1 MARAPLLTGMQVRD
15 LMSTDVVTVPAE
27 ATVAAAVDRLFEADV
42 GSVIVVDAD
51 GDPVGIVTESDALRV
66 ARETGKPLA
75 DIGVREVGHRP
86 VVTTTPKKSIPTVA
100 RTMAEAGVKKV
111 PVMEGLDLVGMVT
124 LTDIVW
130 HLSALRQESAA
141 IEAVHEKWGPS

>member
-1 MARAPLLTGMQVRD
+1 MQVRD
-15 LMSTDVVTVPAE
+15 LMSADVVTVPMD
-27 ATVAAAVDRLFEADV
+27 ATVAGAVDRLLEADV

-51 GDPVGIVTESDALRV
+51 DDPVGIVTESDALRV

-86 VVTTTPKKSIPTVA
+86 VVTTTPTKSIPALA
-100 RTMAEAGVKKV
+100 RQMTERGVKKV
-111 PVMEGLDLVGMVT
+111 PVMDGLDLVGMVT

-130 HLSALRQESAA
+130 HLSALRQEASAV
-141 IEAVHEKWGPS
+141 EAVHEEWGPS